1 MSLSPFDQTA
11 RAAAIAL
18 GLTTYTRENG
28 QRYTIR
34 NLSNPRHAENYGG
47 QGGRDELSGARK
59 GNRGGGTGGSRMR
72 NELLSTPPGANR
84 TAFGN
89 AMAAANAMGMEGH
102 HVNPIYLTGNALQ
115 DMDPE
120 RRVQYFE
127 RFRRAG
133 VSIGNQAENV
143 MPLSNTKPAPNK
155 PSPHRQAHVEG
166 EALQNRLKLMEQMK
180 PSASGT
186 PAKPPKPK
194 PATLRSTLQTFFK
207 GGLDALPSSLGI
219 PDQTPTIAGMTN
231 ERLLDIASQT
241 GRLYIPIAD

>member
-1 MSLSPFDQTA
+1 MSLSPFDLTA

-34 NLSNPRHAENYGG
+34 NLSNTKHSSNYNG

-59 GNRGGGTGGSRMR
+59 GNRGGGTGGTRMR

-89 AMAAANAMGMEGH
+89 AMAAANAKGMEGH
-102 HVNPIYLTGNALQ
+102 HINPIYLTGNALQ
-115 DMDPE
+115 EMDPE

-133 VSIGNQAENV
+133 ISIGNQADNV

-166 EALQNRLKLMEQMK
+166 EALQNRLKLMEQIK

-186 PAKPPKPK
+186 AAKPPKPK

-207 GGLDALPSSLGI
+207 GGLDHLPDSLVI
-219 PDQTPTIAGMTN
+219 PDKMPTIAGMSN
-231 ERLLDIASQT
+231 ERLLDMASQT
-241 GRLYIPIAD
+241 GRLYVPLAD